1 MSHSYSNHNYSKKV
15 MRRDY
20 AKVRTNF
27 EWPDLL
33 ETQKASFENFIGN
46 ELDKL
51 ISSIFPI
58 ESPQN
63 KYTLKLN
70 KIELGKP
77 RKTEEMCRD
86 ESKTY
91 SAPLYGDFD
100 LINNETGEVKRAK
113 ITSANKG
120 IFFGNI
126 PLITNKA
133 TFIINGIEKFVISQ
147 IIRSPG
153 MYVLNKS
160 QIKLNNSRK
169 RIVNGSICELLP
181 YKGSLMLFHSPI
193 AHNKDIEPI
202 IQISARNSSGE
213 TVATFLA
220 TTLLKGYGLTT
231 SEIKEIYNNNP
242 IINSTLEQEKYNP
255 IDIMSFLDMQ
265 SLYKEISSEW
275 HSDES
280 EDVIVNRGVY
290 IERKLRSLI
299 YQLIILKDKN
309 GLMKDES
316 ANLDIN
322 EMIKNNSKI
331 GDIYEKIIIEKAAK
345 DVCNELG
352 LNAKSIENQVKDENM
367 CYQALLSMHL
377 FNHRYYDL
385 SNAGRYKLNHKLR
398 ISDRLYQRIIAQ
410 DILDNN
416 GNVLIAN
423 NTLLTKEH
431 IDLIKNNCNNNSIA
445 HKLKIKHAFVDF
457 NDINS
462 STKEQLSTISYEK
475 VNILVNNNESSNDN
489 QTSIIGLTPGNYPDT
504 LTISDV
510 IATIGYSYNLLD
522 DIGTFD
528 DIDHLGNKRLKLIHE
543 QLRNRLQTAMLRIEK
558 SVQEKLAIYDG
569 NQNASDDADGDEEK
583 KKLSLTIKSI
593 INTKPFQIILKD
605 FFNSYQLIQFID
617 QQNPLSELT
626 NKRRISAMGPGGISR
641 EDPNLDIRDVH
652 YSHYGRIC
660 PIETP
665 EGMNIGLITSL
676 ASFSKVDE
684 NGFIT
689 TPYRVVKN
697 GVLTDEIKWLT
708 PLQDDNYIIGEAN
721 LKIDENNIITNEQV
735 VARYRGSSN
744 LYDPKQLDFIDVSP
758 KQVVSVAASVIPFL
772 ENDDANR
779 ALMGANMQRQA
790 VPLVNPH
797 APWVGTGNEYKIAHD
812 SGMSLLSN
820 VDGTIKEVDGN
831 HIIVTDENGK
841 EHIKNFVK
849 FHKSNQNTCINQ
861 TPIVEKGEKIKAGDM
876 LCNGPAMQNG
886 ELSLG
891 QNVLVGFT
899 TWNGYNFEDAIVL
912 SKRLVEDDIY
922 TSIHVDEYTLQCLS
936 TKNGDEEITRDI
948 PNVSDNARRFLDPN
962 GIIMI
967 GADVKEGDVLV
978 GKITPRGQI
987 DLSPEEKL
995 LQSIFGDKTKKFKDS
1010 SLKVPHGGEGI
1021 IAGVKRFTNTDE
1033 ISDLGDDVIEVI
1045 KVYVVQKRK
1054 IQVGDKMAGRHG
1066 NKGIVS
1072 NIVPVEDMPYLD
1084 DGTPLD
1090 ILLNPLGV
1098 PSRMNIGQ
1106 ILEIHLGLAAR
1117 ELGKKELLTKIYKK
1131 VGVEEIIQTYG
1142 LRETIAKT
1150 LYTKIENLIKSKDV
1164 ANENELKQ
1172 KISLSDLLIVLKD
1185 VGLSFDDLGFKIA
1198 TPVFEGVTHN
1208 DLTNIMNEVGI
1219 DPIQTKGKFKLRD
1232 GKTGDYFDGEI
1243 AVGVMYMLKLD
1254 HMVDDKIHARSVGP
1268 YSKITQQP
1276 LGGKSQNG
1284 GQRFGE
1290 MEVWALEAY
1299 GAAHNLHEILTI
1311 KSDDVYGRNQT
1322 YSAII
1327 KGREIPRGGIP
1338 ESFKLLTKQ
1347 LQGLGIYLEVID
1359 KEGESVDINKYISYE
1374 SNVDLDKEKT
1384 KSVIE
1389 QEITAEIDNNNNYDE
1404 EYDDLF

>member
-1 MSHSYSNHNYSKKV
+1 MNNHFFNNKYSKKV
-15 MRRDY
+15 TRRDY
-20 AKVRTNF
+20 SKIRTNF
-27 EWPDLL
+27 EWPNLL
-33 ETQKASFENFIGN
+33 ETQKGSFKKFLSE
-46 ELDKL
+46 ELSKL
-51 ISSIFPI
+51 VGSIFPI
-58 ESPQN
+58 DSPQN
-63 KYTLKLN
+63 KYTLKIN
-70 KIELGKP
+70 KIHLGSP
-77 RKTEEMCRD
+77 RKTETVCRD

-91 SAPLYGDFD
+91 DAPLYAD
-100 LINNETGEVKRAK
+100 LELVNNDTGEVKK
-113 ITSANKG
+113 TKTSGTNKG
-120 IFFGNI
+120 VFFGNI
-126 PLITNKA
+126 PLMTDKG
-133 TFIINGIEKFVISQ
+133 TFIVNGIEKFVISQ

-169 RIVNGSICELLP
+169 RVIQGNICELLP
-181 YKGSLMLFHSPI
+181 YKGSLMLMYVPANASKE
-193 AHNKDIEPI
+193 ADKI

-213 TVATFLA
+213 TVAMFLG
-220 TTLLKGYGLTT
+220 TTLLKGYGL
-231 SEIKEIYNNNP
+231 SEAEIKEIYGDEPVIAN
-242 IINSTLEQEKYNP
+242 TLRQEKYNSK
-255 IDIMSFLDMQ
+255 DILGFSDLQ
-265 SLYKEISSEW
+265 SLYNEFSNEKQSGEAAE
-275 HSDES
+275 
-280 EDVIVNRGVY
+280 VLLQKGAY
-290 IERKLRSLI
+290 IERKLRRLI
-299 YQLIILKDKN
+299 YELIVLEEENGNLKETNTKESLSKVKENNDK
-309 GLMKDES
+309 
-316 ANLDIN
+316 
-322 EMIKNNSKI
+322 IKFLY
-331 GDIYEKIIIEKAAK
+331 DQIITEKAAK
-345 DVCNELG
+345 DICTELG
-352 LNAKSIENQVKDENM
+352 LNPKSIENQIKEENM
-367 CYQALLSMHL
+367 CFQGLLVLHL
-377 FNHRYYDL
+377 FNNRYYDL
-385 SNAGRYKLNHKLR
+385 SSAGRYKLNHKLR
-398 ISDRLYQRIIAQ
+398 ISDRLYQRILAN
-410 DILDNN
+410 DIYDTNN
-416 GNVLIAN
+416 NVLIKKG
-423 NTLLTKEH
+423 TLLTKEY
-431 IDLIKNNCNNNSIA
+431 IDLIKEKSMSGELNVF
-445 HKLKIKHAFVDF
+445 KKIKIKNPFVKF
-457 NDINS
+457 NEITS
-462 STKEQLSTISYEK
+462 EEKAQLSAVSYEK
-475 VNILVNNNESSNDN
+475 VRILSNNEDENSE
-489 QTSIIGLTPGNYPDT
+489 TSIVGLGNFDFSNT

-510 IATIGYSYNLLD
+510 VATISYAYNLQH
-522 DIGTFD
+522 DIGLFD

-543 QLRNRLQTAMLRIEK
+543 QLRNRLLTAMLRIEK
-558 SVQEKLAIYDG
+558 SVQEKLAIFDG
-569 NQNASDDADGDEEK
+569 NQTETADEEGAEK
-583 KKLSLTIKSI
+583 KKTTITVKSV

-626 NKRRISAMGPGGISR
+626 NKRRVSAMGPGGISR

-665 EGMNIGLITSL
+665 EGMNIGLIVSL

-684 NGFIT
+684 NGFIS

-697 GVLTDEIKWLT
+697 GVVTDEIKWLT
-708 PLQDDNYIIGEAN
+708 PLQDDNYIIGESSVK
-721 LKIDENNIITNEQV
+721 LDENNKIIDARV

-744 LYDPKQLDFIDVSP
+744 LYEPNLLDYIDVLP

-790 VPLVNPH
+790 VPLVKPY
-797 APWVGTGNEYKIAHD
+797 APWVGTGSEYKIAHD
-812 SGMSLLSN
+812 SGMGMISDL
-820 VDGTIKEVDGN
+820 DGTVKEVDGN
-831 HIIVTDENGK
+831 EIVITDENGK
-841 EHIKNFVK
+841 DHHKQFVK
-849 FHKSNQNTCINQ
+849 FRKSNQNTCINQ
-861 TPIVEKGEKIKAGDM
+861 TPIVEKGEVVKIGDS

-891 QNVLVGFT
+891 CNVLVGFT

-912 SKRLVEDDIY
+912 SKRLVQDDTY

-936 TKNGDEEITRDI
+936 TKNGDEEITRDM
-948 PNVSDNARRFLDPN
+948 PNVADSAKRFLDQN
-962 GIIMI
+962 GIIMV

-1021 IAGVKRFTNTDE
+1021 VIGVKRFTNSDE
-1033 ISDLGDDVIEVI
+1033 TSDLGDDVIEVV
-1045 KVYVVQKRK
+1045 KVFIAQKRK

-1072 NIVPVEDMPYLD
+1072 NIVPVEDMPYMD

-1117 ELGKKELLTKIYKK
+1117 ELGKKELLKYVYENQTPNKL
-1131 VGVEEIIQTYG
+1131 VEIYG
-1142 LRETIAKT
+1142 LRELIAEK
-1150 LYTKIENLIKSKDV
+1150 LYNSINALIDEVKPSSY
-1164 ANENELKQ
+1164 E
-1172 KISLSDLLIVLKD
+1172 DLLTKVKTFDLVVLLNKI
-1185 VGLSFDDLGFKIA
+1185 GLSFDDIGYKIA
-1198 TPVFEGVTHN
+1198 TPVFEGVN
-1208 DLTNIMNEVGI
+1208 NQDLLDIMSEAGI
-1219 DPIQTKGKFKLRD
+1219 DPNKTKGKFKLRD
-1232 GKTGDYFDGEI
+1232 GKTGEYFDGEI

-1311 KSDDVYGRNQT
+1311 KSDDVRGRNLT
-1322 YSAII
+1322 YSSII
-1327 KGREIPRGGIP
+1327 KGKEIPSGGIP

-1359 KEGESVDINKYISYE
+1359 KNDNEIDMNQYISHEVNDIETDVEETSPLAASVENDETSFNDDYE
-1374 SNVDLDKEKT
+1374 
-1384 KSVIE
+1384 
-1389 QEITAEIDNNNNYDE
+1389 
-1404 EYDDLF
+1404 DDMF

>member
-1 MSHSYSNHNYSKKV
+1 MNNHFFNNKYSKKV
-15 MRRDY
+15 TRRDY
-20 AKVRTNF
+20 SKIRTNF
-27 EWPDLL
+27 EWPNLL
-33 ETQKASFENFIGN
+33 ETQKGSFKKFLSE
-46 ELDKL
+46 ELSKL
-51 ISSIFPI
+51 VGSIFPI
-58 ESPQN
+58 DSPQN
-63 KYTLKLN
+63 KYTLKIN
-70 KIELGKP
+70 KIHLGSP
-77 RKTEEMCRD
+77 RKTETVCRD

-91 SAPLYGDFD
+91 DAPLYAD
-100 LINNETGEVKRAK
+100 LELVNNDTGEVKK
-113 ITSANKG
+113 TKTSGSNKG
-120 IFFGNI
+120 VFFGNI
-126 PLITNKA
+126 PLMTDKG
-133 TFIINGIEKFVISQ
+133 TFIVNGIEKFVISQ

-169 RIVNGSICELLP
+169 RVIQGNICELLP
-181 YKGSLMLFHSPI
+181 YKGSLMLMYVPANASKE
-193 AHNKDIEPI
+193 ADKI

-213 TVATFLA
+213 TVAMFLG
-220 TTLLKGYGLTT
+220 TTLLKAYGLSG
-231 SEIKEIYNNNP
+231 SEIKEIYGDEPVIAN
-242 IINSTLEQEKYNP
+242 TLRQEKYNTK
-255 IDIMSFLDMQ
+255 DILGFSDIQ
-265 SLYKEISSEW
+265 SLYNEFSNEKQSGEAAE
-275 HSDES
+275 
-280 EDVIVNRGVY
+280 VLLQKGAY
-290 IERKLRSLI
+290 IERKLRRLI
-299 YQLIILKDKN
+299 YELIVLEEENTNLKEVNTKESLSKVKENNDK
-309 GLMKDES
+309 
-316 ANLDIN
+316 
-322 EMIKNNSKI
+322 IKF
-331 GDIYEKIIIEKAAK
+331 IYDQIITEKAAK
-345 DVCNELG
+345 DICTELG
-352 LNAKSIENQVKDENM
+352 LNPKSIENQIKEENM
-367 CYQALLSMHL
+367 CFQGLLVLHL
-377 FNHRYYDL
+377 FNNRYYDL
-385 SNAGRYKLNHKLR
+385 SSAGRYKLNHKLR
-398 ISDRLYQRIIAQ
+398 ISDRLYQRILAN
-410 DILDNN
+410 DIYDTNN
-416 GNVLIAN
+416 NVLIKKG
-423 NTLLTKEH
+423 TLLTKEY
-431 IDLIKNNCNNNSIA
+431 IDLIKEKSMSGELNVF
-445 HKLKIKHAFVDF
+445 KKIKIKNPFIKF
-457 NDINS
+457 NEITS
-462 STKEQLSTISYEK
+462 EEKAQLSAVSYEK
-475 VNILVNNNESSNDN
+475 VRILSNNEDENSE
-489 QTSIIGLTPGNYPDT
+489 TSIVGLGNFNFSNT

-510 IATIGYSYNLLD
+510 VATISYAYNLQH
-522 DIGTFD
+522 DIGLFD

-543 QLRNRLQTAMLRIEK
+543 QLRNRLLTAMLRIEK
-558 SVQEKLAIYDG
+558 SVQEKLAIFDG
-569 NQNASDDADGDEEK
+569 NQTETTDEEGSEK
-583 KKLSLTIKSI
+583 KKTTITVKSV

-626 NKRRISAMGPGGISR
+626 NKRRVSAMGPGGISR

-665 EGMNIGLITSL
+665 EGMNIGLIVSL

-684 NGFIT
+684 NGFIS

-697 GVLTDEIKWLT
+697 GVVTDEIKWLT
-708 PLQDDNYIIGEAN
+708 PLQDDNYIIGESSVK
-721 LKIDENNIITNEQV
+721 LDENNKIIDARV

-744 LYDPKQLDFIDVSP
+744 LYEPNLLDYIDVLP

-790 VPLVNPH
+790 VPLVKPY
-797 APWVGTGNEYKIAHD
+797 APWVGTGSEYKIAHD
-812 SGMSLLSN
+812 SGMGMISDL
-820 VDGTIKEVDGN
+820 DGTVKEVDGN
-831 HIIVTDENGK
+831 EIVITDENGK
-841 EHIKNFVK
+841 DHHKQFVK
-849 FHKSNQNTCINQ
+849 FRKSNQNTCINQ
-861 TPIVEKGEKIKAGDM
+861 TPIVEKGEVVKIGDS

-891 QNVLVGFT
+891 CNVLVGFT

-912 SKRLVEDDIY
+912 SKRLVQDDTY

-936 TKNGDEEITRDI
+936 TKNGDEEITRDM
-948 PNVSDNARRFLDPN
+948 PNVADSAKRFLDQN
-962 GIIMI
+962 GIIMV

-1021 IAGVKRFTNTDE
+1021 VIGVKRFTNSDE
-1033 ISDLGDDVIEVI
+1033 TSDLGDDVIEVV
-1045 KVYVVQKRK
+1045 KVFIAQKRK

-1072 NIVPVEDMPYLD
+1072 NIVPVEDMPYMD

-1117 ELGKKELLTKIYKK
+1117 ELGKKELLKYVYENQTPSKL
-1131 VGVEEIIQTYG
+1131 VEIYG
-1142 LRETIAKT
+1142 LRELIAEK
-1150 LYTKIENLIKSKDV
+1150 LYNSVNSLIDEIKPSSY
-1164 ANENELKQ
+1164 E
-1172 KISLSDLLIVLKD
+1172 DLLAKVKTFDLVVLLNKI
-1185 VGLSFDDLGFKIA
+1185 GLSFDDIGYKIA
-1198 TPVFEGVTHN
+1198 TPVFEGVN
-1208 DLTNIMNEVGI
+1208 NQDLLEIMSEAGI
-1219 DPIQTKGKFKLRD
+1219 DPNKTKGKFKLRD
-1232 GKTGDYFDGEI
+1232 GKTGEYFDGEI

-1311 KSDDVYGRNQT
+1311 KSDDVRGRNLT
-1322 YSAII
+1322 YSSII
-1327 KGREIPRGGIP
+1327 KGKEIPSGGIP

-1359 KEGESVDINKYISYE
+1359 KNDNEIDMNQYISHEVNDIETDVEETSPLAASVENDESSFNDDYE
-1374 SNVDLDKEKT
+1374 
-1384 KSVIE
+1384 
-1389 QEITAEIDNNNNYDE
+1389 
-1404 EYDDLF
+1404 DDMF

>member
-33 ETQKASFENFIGN
+33 ETQKASFENFINN
-46 ELDKL
+46 ELEKL
-51 ISSIFPI
+51 IASIFPI

-86 ESKTY
+86 ESKVY
-91 SAPLYGDFD
+91 SAPLYGDFE

-169 RIVNGSICELLP
+169 RIVNGNICELLP
-181 YKGSLMLFHSPI
+181 YKGSLMLIHSPI
-193 AHNKDIEPI
+193 NHNKDIEPI

-231 SEIKEIYNNNP
+231 NEIKEIYNNNP
-242 IINSTLEQEKYNP
+242 VILSTLEQEKYNHN
-255 IDIMSFLDMQ
+255 DVMSFVDMQ

-280 EDVIVNRGVY
+280 EENIVNRGIY

-309 GLMKDES
+309 GLMKDEN
-316 ANLDIN
+316 ANQNIDEI
-322 EMIKNNSKI
+322 IKNNSKI
-331 GDIYEKIIIEKAAK
+331 ADIFEKIIIEKAAK
-345 DVCNELG
+345 DVCSELG

-367 CYQALLSMHL
+367 CYQALLSIHL

-385 SNAGRYKLNHKLR
+385 SSAGRYKLNHKLR

-410 DILDNN
+410 DVVDNN
-416 GNVLIAN
+416 GKVLIEN

-431 IDLIKNNCNNNSIA
+431 IDLIKNNSDNISIA

-457 NDINS
+457 NDINTT
-462 STKEQLSTISYEK
+462 TKEQLSTISYEK
-475 VNILVNNNESSNDN
+475 INILVNNNETNNDN

-522 DIGTFD
+522 NIGTFD

-543 QLRNRLQTAMLRIEK
+543 QLKNRLQTAMLRIEK

-569 NQNASDDADGDEEK
+569 SQNSNDEVDNEEEK

-721 LKIDENNIITNEQV
+721 LEIDENNLIQNKQV

-790 VPLVNPH
+790 VPLINPH

-812 SGMSLLSN
+812 SGMSLLSD
-820 VDGTIKEVDGN
+820 VDGSIKEIDGN
-831 HIIVTDENGK
+831 HIVIVDNDGK
-841 EHIKNFVK
+841 EHVKKFVK

-861 TPIVEKGEKIKAGDM
+861 TPIVEKGESVKVGDV

-912 SKRLVEDDIY
+912 SKRLVEDDVY

-1021 IAGVKRFTNTDE
+1021 VAAVKRFTNTDE

-1117 ELGKKELLTKIYKK
+1117 ELGKKELLAKIYNNATI
-1131 VGVEEIIQTYG
+1131 EDIIQTYG

-1150 LYTKIENLIKSKDV
+1150 LYTKISNLIKSKNIE
-1164 ANENELKQ
+1164 NEDELKQ

-1185 VGLSFDDLGFKIA
+1185 IGLSFDDLGFKIA
-1198 TPVFEGVTHN
+1198 TPVFEGVTHK
-1208 DLTNIMNEVGI
+1208 DLTDIMNEVGI

-1359 KEGESVDINKYISYE
+1359 KEGESIDINKYISYE
-1374 SNVDLDKEKT
+1374 SNVDINKDKS
-1384 KSVIE
+1384 KSIIE
-1389 QEITAEIDNNNNYDE
+1389 QEIKAEINNNNNYDE
-1404 EYDDLF
+1404 EYDELF

>member
-1 MSHSYSNHNYSKKV
+1 MNNHFFNNKYSKKV
-15 MRRDY
+15 TRRDY
-20 AKVRTNF
+20 SKIRTNF
-27 EWPDLL
+27 EWPNLL
-33 ETQKASFENFIGN
+33 ETQKGSFKKFLSE
-46 ELDKL
+46 ELSKL
-51 ISSIFPI
+51 VGSIFPI
-58 ESPQN
+58 DSPQN
-63 KYTLKLN
+63 KYTLKIN
-70 KIELGKP
+70 KIHLGSP
-77 RKTEEMCRD
+77 RKTETVCRD

-91 SAPLYGDFD
+91 DAPLYAD
-100 LINNETGEVKRAK
+100 LELVNNDTGEVKK
-113 ITSANKG
+113 TKTSGTNKG
-120 IFFGNI
+120 VFFGNI
-126 PLITNKA
+126 PLMTDKG
-133 TFIINGIEKFVISQ
+133 TFIVNGIEKFVISQ

-169 RIVNGSICELLP
+169 RVIQGNICELLP
-181 YKGSLMLFHSPI
+181 YKGSLMLMYVPANASKE
-193 AHNKDIEPI
+193 ADKI

-213 TVATFLA
+213 TVAMFLG
-220 TTLLKGYGLTT
+220 TTLLKGYGL
-231 SEIKEIYNNNP
+231 SEAEIKEIYGDEPVIAN
-242 IINSTLEQEKYNP
+242 TLRQEKYNSK
-255 IDIMSFLDMQ
+255 DILSFSDLQ
-265 SLYKEISSEW
+265 SLYNEFSNEKQSGEAAE
-275 HSDES
+275 
-280 EDVIVNRGVY
+280 VLLQKGAY
-290 IERKLRSLI
+290 IERKLRRLI
-299 YQLIILKDKN
+299 YELIVLEEENGNLKETNTKESLSKVKENNDK
-309 GLMKDES
+309 
-316 ANLDIN
+316 
-322 EMIKNNSKI
+322 IKFLY
-331 GDIYEKIIIEKAAK
+331 DQIITEKAAK
-345 DVCNELG
+345 DICTELG
-352 LNAKSIENQVKDENM
+352 LNPKSIENQIKEENM
-367 CYQALLSMHL
+367 CFQGLLVLHL
-377 FNHRYYDL
+377 FNNRYYDL
-385 SNAGRYKLNHKLR
+385 SSAGRYKLNHKLR
-398 ISDRLYQRIIAQ
+398 ISDRLYQRILAN
-410 DILDNN
+410 DIYDTNN
-416 GNVLIAN
+416 NVLIKKG
-423 NTLLTKEH
+423 TLLTKEY
-431 IDLIKNNCNNNSIA
+431 IDLIKEKSMSGELNVF
-445 HKLKIKHAFVDF
+445 KKIKIKNPFVKF
-457 NDINS
+457 NEITS
-462 STKEQLSTISYEK
+462 EEKAQLSAVSYEK
-475 VNILVNNNESSNDN
+475 VRILSNNEDENSE
-489 QTSIIGLTPGNYPDT
+489 TSIVGLGNFDFSNT

-510 IATIGYSYNLLD
+510 VATISYAYNLQH
-522 DIGTFD
+522 DIGLFD

-543 QLRNRLQTAMLRIEK
+543 QLRNRLLTAMLRIEK
-558 SVQEKLAIYDG
+558 SVQEKLAIFDG
-569 NQNASDDADGDEEK
+569 NQTETADEEGAEK
-583 KKLSLTIKSI
+583 KKTTITVKSV

-626 NKRRISAMGPGGISR
+626 NKRRVSAMGPGGISR

-665 EGMNIGLITSL
+665 EGMNIGLIVSL

-684 NGFIT
+684 NGFIS

-697 GVLTDEIKWLT
+697 GVVTDEIKWLT
-708 PLQDDNYIIGEAN
+708 PLQDDNYIIGESSVK
-721 LKIDENNIITNEQV
+721 LDENNKIIDARV

-744 LYDPKQLDFIDVSP
+744 LYEPNLLDYIDVLP

-790 VPLVNPH
+790 VPLVKPY
-797 APWVGTGNEYKIAHD
+797 APWVGTGSEYKIAHD
-812 SGMSLLSN
+812 SGMGMISDL
-820 VDGTIKEVDGN
+820 DGTVKEVDGN
-831 HIIVTDENGK
+831 EIVITDENGK
-841 EHIKNFVK
+841 DHHKQFVK
-849 FHKSNQNTCINQ
+849 FRKSNQNTCINQ
-861 TPIVEKGEKIKAGDM
+861 TPIVEKGEVVKIGDS

-891 QNVLVGFT
+891 CNVLVGFT

-912 SKRLVEDDIY
+912 SKRLVQDDTY

-936 TKNGDEEITRDI
+936 TKNGDEEITRDM
-948 PNVSDNARRFLDPN
+948 PNVADSAKRFLDQN
-962 GIIMI
+962 GIIMV

-1021 IAGVKRFTNTDE
+1021 VIGVKRFTNSDE
-1033 ISDLGDDVIEVI
+1033 TSDLGDDVIEVV
-1045 KVYVVQKRK
+1045 KVFIAQKRK

-1072 NIVPVEDMPYLD
+1072 NIVPVEDMPYMD

-1117 ELGKKELLTKIYKK
+1117 ELGKKELLKYVYENQTPSKL
-1131 VGVEEIIQTYG
+1131 VEIYG
-1142 LRETIAKT
+1142 LRELIAEK
-1150 LYTKIENLIKSKDV
+1150 LYNSINALIDEVKPSSY
-1164 ANENELKQ
+1164 E
-1172 KISLSDLLIVLKD
+1172 DLLTKVKTFDLVVLLNKI
-1185 VGLSFDDLGFKIA
+1185 GLSFDDIGYKIA
-1198 TPVFEGVTHN
+1198 TPVFEGVN
-1208 DLTNIMNEVGI
+1208 NQDLLDIMSEAGI
-1219 DPIQTKGKFKLRD
+1219 DPNKTKGKFKLRD
-1232 GKTGDYFDGEI
+1232 GKTGEYFDGEI

-1311 KSDDVYGRNQT
+1311 KSDDVRGRNLT
-1322 YSAII
+1322 YSSII
-1327 KGREIPRGGIP
+1327 KGKEIPSGGIP

-1359 KEGESVDINKYISYE
+1359 KNDNEIDMNQYISHEVNDIETDVEETSPLAASVENDETSFNDDYE
-1374 SNVDLDKEKT
+1374 
-1384 KSVIE
+1384 
-1389 QEITAEIDNNNNYDE
+1389 
-1404 EYDDLF
+1404 DDMF